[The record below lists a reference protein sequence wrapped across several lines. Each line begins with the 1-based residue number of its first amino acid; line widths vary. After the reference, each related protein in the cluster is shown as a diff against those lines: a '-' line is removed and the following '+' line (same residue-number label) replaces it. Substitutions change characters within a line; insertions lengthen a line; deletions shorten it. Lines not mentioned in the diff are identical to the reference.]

1 MQPNA
6 ARVAMARPGA
16 SLAGLIALCLLAT
29 PAFAGDRALV
39 DIIGYSQDADY
50 FAFEEFGIQDGSGFA
65 YSNVYVVNLE
75 TDSWALGTPIRVR
88 ADDEITSLKSGP
100 RRRPKLPRP

>member
-6 ARVAMARPGA
+6 AQAGMARPGA
-16 SLAGLIALCLLAT
+16 SIVGLCALMLLAT

-39 DIIGYSQDADY
+39 DIIGYSENANY

-65 YSNVYVVNLE
+65 YSNIYVVDLE
-75 TDSWALGTPIRVR
+75 TDSWRWARR
-88 ADDEITSLKSGP
+88 SACAP
-100 RRRPKLPRP
+100 RMRPPA